1 MDFIDEVKTRSARF
15 AQRLE
20 HLDTEEATKNALI
33 LPFIQMLGYHIFDPT
48 EVVPEFVADVG
59 TKRGE
64 KVDYALFRDGSP
76 ALLVECKK
84 AGSNLD
90 EEDVSQLYRYFT
102 ATEARFGVLT
112 NGVVYRFF
120 SDLDQPNVMDAKP
133 FFEFNMLDFTEPEV
147 QELKK
152 FTKEDFDLNN
162 TLTTARELKYTREIK
177 RVLADEL
184 VKTSDEF
191 ARFVTVK
198 VFGSLPAKA
207 TRQRFSALVQPAFV
221 QFLNDH
227 VYHRLRSAI
236 EPELTPPPPAPADWT
251 SLDQDVD
258 STGKSPPAVIRF
270 PDGEERDIVPRA
282 WVGVLMQTALWLW
295 KSGRLTV
302 DNCQVP
308 AGIRNGSGY
317 IADPDGSSFLRPLPL
332 EDTGLFL
339 EGNLS
344 SARTLSRT
352 RRLLEHFG
360 QDLRRVALR
369 LQG

>member
-48 EVVPEFVADVG
+48 DVVPEFVADVG

-90 EEDVSQLYRYFT
+90 DEDVSQLYRYFT

-112 NGVVYRFF
+112 NGVIYRFF

-133 FFEFNMLDFTEPEV
+133 FFEFNMLDFTEPEI

-207 TRQRFSALVQPAFV
+207 TRQRFAALVQPAFV

-227 VYHRLRSAI
+227 VYDRLRSAI
-236 EPELTPPPPAPADWT
+236 EPEPLPPPPVPADWT
-251 SLDQDVD
+251 PLSQDVD
-258 STGKSPPAVIRF
+258 STGKPPPSSIRF
-270 PDGEERDIVPRA
+270 PDGEELDIVPRA

-302 DNCQVP
+302 DNCRIP
-308 AGIRNGSGY
+308 AGMRNGSGY
-317 IADPDGSSFLRPLPL
+317 IANPDGSSFLRPYAW
-332 EDTGLFL
+332 GIRA
-339 EGNLS
+339 S
-344 SARTLSRT
+344 SWRATCPPP
-352 RRLLEHFG
+352 G
-360 QDLRRVALR
+360 Y
-369 LQG
+369 